1 MPRTH
6 VPTRPKKDELIESI
20 TRLREEVFQ
29 ATWSGWCDQ
38 WMHLDLTL
46 AQLKALFRLYAVPPA
61 RMSELAS
68 ALGVSLPSCTSLVD
82 RLVQQGMVE
91 RRQDADDRRLVLCEL
106 SAQGHDLVGRLWDSG
121 QLQTRDVLERL
132 TEDELRIVA
141 QAMTVF
147 RRALI
152 DAEAPNAAREPSK
165 TTP

>member
-6 VPTRPKKDELIESI
+6 APTRPKKDELIESI

-106 SAQGHDLVGRLWDSG
+106 SAQGTISSAGFGTPGSSRQGTFWN
-121 QLQTRDVLERL
+121 
-132 TEDELRIVA
+132 
-141 QAMTVF
+141 
-147 RRALI
+147 AL
-152 DAEAPNAAREPSK
+152 PRTSFGSWPR
-165 TTP
+165 P